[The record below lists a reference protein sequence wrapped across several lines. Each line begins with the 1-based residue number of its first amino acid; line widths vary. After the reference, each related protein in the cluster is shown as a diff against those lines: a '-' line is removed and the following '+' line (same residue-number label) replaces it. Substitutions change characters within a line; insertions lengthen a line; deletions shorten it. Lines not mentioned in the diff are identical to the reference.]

1 MMKAYHLRFT
11 SQQVEELHRHL
22 FPGDGKEAVALA
34 LCGRRDGDHIHI
46 LCVHKLLL
54 VPHDK
59 CHERHPLRVQWPTDI
74 GQSLYEEAMQ
84 KHMAV
89 LKIHSHPGYY
99 RQFSE
104 VDDLSDAELFNSLHG
119 WTDDGMPHASAVMLP
134 NKEVFARVITANM
147 QFVPMN
153 RIMVAGDEI
162 GFFDSAPSR
171 MEVARKDLRTAQAFG
186 DKTVTL
192 LNSLRVGVV
201 GCSGTGSWVVEQLA
215 RLGVGELILVDPDI
229 VEHKNLNRI
238 VNSTLEHA
246 EAETPKVMAL
256 QSAINRMGTCTHVTA
271 LSKNLFNL
279 DVLQTLAT
287 CDVLFGCMDT
297 VDGRDIL
304 NRLATFY
311 LIPYF
316 DLGVRLDADGN
327 GSVDVVCGSVH
338 FLLPGGSSL
347 LSRCVY
353 DPETLRA
360 ASLRR
365 TSPEQFAVEMDEG
378 YIKGIK
384 VESPAVISVNGLS
397 ATLAVNNLLTR
408 IHSFRIDPNSEIR
421 HQWFDLINGIFG
433 SSDGGESCRV
443 LQRVAGRGDVQ
454 PFLDCHL
461 G

>member
-1 MMKAYHLRFT
+1 MKSYHLRFT

-34 LCGRRDGDHIHI
+34 LCGRRDDNAIHI

-54 VPHDK
+54 IPHDK

-74 GQSLYEEAMQ
+74 GQPIYEEAMQ

-104 VDDLSDAELFNSLHG
+104 VDDRSDAELFSSLHG

-134 NKEVFARVITANM
+134 NKEMFARVITADLR
-147 QFVPMN
+147 FVPVN
-153 RIMVAGDEI
+153 RIAVAGDEI
-162 GFFDSAPSR
+162 AFFDFAPSR
-171 MEVARKDLRTAQAFG
+171 KEVAPKDLRTAQAFG
-186 DKTVTL
+186 DKTVAL

-215 RLGVGELILVDPDI
+215 RLGVGELVLVDPDI
-229 VEHKNLNRI
+229 IEHKNLNRI
-238 VNSTLEHA
+238 INSTLEHA
-246 EAETPKVMAL
+246 ENKTPKVAAL
-256 QSAINRMGTCTHVTA
+256 EAAISRMGTCTLVTPLA
-271 LSKNLFNL
+271 QNLFNPNL
-279 DVLQTLAT
+279 LQKLAT
-287 CDVLFGCMDT
+287 CDALFGCMDT
-297 VDGRDIL
+297 VDGRDVL

-316 DLGVRLDADGN
+316 DLGVRLDADGKGGVN
-327 GSVDVVCGSVH
+327 VVCGSVH
-338 FLLPGGSSL
+338 YLLPDGSSL

-353 DPETLRA
+353 GPEALRA

-365 TSPEQFAVEMDEG
+365 TNPEQFVAEVDEG
-378 YIKGIK
+378 YIKGVK

-397 ATLAVNNLLTR
+397 ATLAVNNLLGR
-408 IHSFRIDPNSEIR
+408 IHPFRIDPNSEIR

-433 SSDGGESCRV
+433 NGDGGEPCRV
-443 LQRVAGRGDVQ
+443 LKRYVGRGDIE
-454 PFLDCHL
+454 PFLDCHF

>member
-1 MMKAYHLRFT
+1 MKTYQLRLT
-11 SQQVEELHRHL
+11 SQQVEELHQHL
-22 FPGDGKEAVALA
+22 FPGDENEAVALV
-34 LCGRRDGDHIHI
+34 LCGRRDSATTHI
-46 LCVHKLLL
+46 LCAHKILPI
-54 VPHDK
+54 PHDR
-59 CHERHPLRVQWPTDI
+59 CHEREPLRVHWPTES
-74 GQSLYEEAMQ
+74 GQPIYEEAMR

-134 NKEVFARVITANM
+134 NKEMFARVITADM

-153 RIMVAGDEI
+153 RILVAGDEI
-162 GFFDSAPSR
+162 GFFDFAPSR
-171 MEVARKDLRTAQAFG
+171 REVSAKDLRTAQAFG
-186 DKTVTL
+186 DKTVAL

-201 GCSGTGSWVVEQLA
+201 GCSGTGGWIVEQLA
-215 RLGVGELILVDPDI
+215 RLGVGELVLVDPDI
-229 VEHKNLNRI
+229 IEHKNLNRI
-238 VNSTLEHA
+238 VNSTLEQA
-246 EAETPKVMAL
+246 EGKTPKVLAL
-256 QSAINRMGTCTHVTA
+256 QTAVGCMGTCTQVTA
-271 LSKNLFNL
+271 LPENLFKL
-279 DVLQTLAT
+279 DVLRTLAT

-297 VDGRDIL
+297 VDGRDLL

-316 DLGVRLDADGN
+316 DLGVRLDSDGK
-327 GSVDVVCGSVH
+327 GGVDIACGSVH

-347 LSRCVY
+347 LSRRVY
-353 DPETLRA
+353 NPEALRA

-365 TSPEQFAVEMDEG
+365 TNPEQFDAEVDEG
-378 YIKGIK
+378 YIKGVK

-397 ATLAVNNLLTR
+397 ATLAVNNFLAR
-408 IHSFRIDPNSEIR
+408 IHHFRIDPNSEIR
-421 HQWFDLINGIFG
+421 HQWFDLINGLFG
-433 SSDGGESCRV
+433 NGDGGEACGALRDF
-443 LQRVAGRGDVQ
+443 AGRGDME